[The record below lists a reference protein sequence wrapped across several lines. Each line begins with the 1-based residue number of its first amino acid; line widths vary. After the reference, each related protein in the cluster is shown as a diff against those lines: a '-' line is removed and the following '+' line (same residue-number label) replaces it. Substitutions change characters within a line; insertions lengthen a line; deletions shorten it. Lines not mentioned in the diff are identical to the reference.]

1 MISCPSDSPNRI
13 YPLFIEFTF
22 KYLECK
28 QSFTIFFFHFR
39 NRPIYQQTF
48 MVSVRCN
55 QSINI
60 VIDIGTTQTDLHSL
74 NSDFH
79 MDCFQ
84 NHFDGYY
91 I

>member
-13 YPLFIEFTF
+13 
-22 KYLECK
+22 
-28 QSFTIFFFHFR
+28 FTIFFFHFR